1 MYYYVYDEFVQ
12 DPKFERELSAI
23 ETRLTDLGIAGKIAR
38 LALFRDPKELI
49 RDEIRKGAKTIVAI
63 GNDLTLRKVIDAV
76 ADRDVVVG
84 MIPFGKDNNVI
95 ADLIGMPGGVESCD
109 VLSARILQELDLG
122 MVNSRRF
129 LHTVVMQNV
138 SKVEIECDRD
148 FTISPFRACEIV
160 VRNLAMPEDD
170 VRAADP
176 TDGRLEVVVRV
187 PQRSWFGAKKIA
199 TTVVPVKRAVI
210 RSATNVAGAADGEAF
225 EGNEFIFESLPR
237 QVRVITGRARKF

>member
-12 DPKFERELSAI
+12 DPKLERELSLI

-49 RDEIRKGAKTIVAI
+49 RDEIRKGAKTIIAV

-76 ADRDVVVG
+76 AGANVVVG
-84 MIPFGKDNNVI
+84 LIPFGKEHNII
-95 ADLIGMPGGVESCD
+95 ANLIGMPSGPEACD
-109 VLSARILQELDLG
+109 VLSARTLQELDLG
-122 MVNSRRF
+122 MVNGRRF
-129 LHTVVMQNV
+129 LHTVSWSSVAQ
-138 SKVEIECDRD
+138 VEIECDRD
-148 FTISPFRACEIV
+148 FKITPYRTCEII

-187 PQRSWFGAKKIA
+187 PQKNWFGKKKTA
-199 TTVVPVKRAVI
+199 TTVVPVECASV
-210 RSATNVAGAADGEAF
+210 RSATNIVGVADGELF
-225 EGNEFIFESLPR
+225 EGTEFVLESLPK
-237 QVRVITGRARKF
+237 QVRMITGRERKF